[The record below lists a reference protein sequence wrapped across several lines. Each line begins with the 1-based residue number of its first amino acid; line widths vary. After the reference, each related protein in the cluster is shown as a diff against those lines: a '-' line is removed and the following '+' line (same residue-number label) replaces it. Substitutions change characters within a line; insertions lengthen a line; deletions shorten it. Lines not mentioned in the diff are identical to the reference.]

1 VATTVQ
7 RTKRRQQ
14 REETRGQILA
24 AAQEFLIERPYR
36 ELSVD
41 SLMSRTG
48 HTRTVFYRHFD
59 DIPALMLTLIA
70 EVGGELVEVS
80 EEWRRST
87 TASPQEARQRLAR
100 YVDFYVRNGRLI
112 RAVVEASHHDEH
124 VAEAYNGLVEGFIVL
139 TTTAIEQRVGSGEV
153 APIDNAPEVARALV
167 WMLNGYLLDRLS
179 RPEPAD
185 PEQVLQTVATIWA
198 RVLFPTAAAGS

>member
-1 VATTVQ
+1 MSATVQ
-7 RTKRRQQ
+7 RTRRRQQ
-14 REETRGQILA
+14 REETRSQILA
-24 AAQEFLIERPYR
+24 AAQEFLREHPYR

-41 SLMSRTG
+41 ALMTRTG
-48 HTRTVFYRHFD
+48 HSRTVFYRHFE
-59 DIPALMLTLIA
+59 DIPALMLTLIT

-87 TASPQEARQRLAR
+87 RVSPQEARQRLAR

-112 RAVVEASHHDEH
+112 RAVVEASHHDAQ
-124 VAEAYNGLVEGFIVL
+124 VGQAYNGLVEGFIAL
-139 TTTAIEQRVGSGEV
+139 TATAIEQRVGSGDV
-153 APIDNAPEVARALV
+153 APVDDAPEVARAMV

-185 PEQVLQTVATIWA
+185 RELVLQTVSMIWS
-198 RVLFPTAAAGS
+198 RVLFPAAATNR